1 MAVYLGR
8 NTSCGFSEEVTWG
21 SPTSRTNW
29 RPVASVSLSRKVT
42 QVPRPDLKSDAGS
55 AMRRNHFQSEEV
67 CDGSASMVATYDNIG
82 MMLKHGLGTL
92 ADAGSGP
99 SSYTHTY
106 TLAASPPTGL
116 TVEAVRGTSTQSE
129 VFEGVKIN
137 SLSLSVAAGEAMML
151 DLDFI
156 AQTGATRGSAGAPSY
171 GSNENLILHSQA
183 GQFAFNS
190 ASYDLKSLT
199 LKVENSLD
207 RRQLLGSVLTS
218 EPVRSD
224 FMSVTLDVE
233 LEAVD
238 ALYNAL
244 IAGTQSDATITFTS
258 GSRSIAITCQNAYL
272 STATDDIG
280 DAGIVSMSC
289 SFVCES
295 DGTDEGLSILV
306 TNSDSSGTQN

>member
-8 NTSCGFSEEVTWG
+8 NTSCGFSEETTWG

-55 AMRRNHFQSEEV
+55 AMRRGHFLSEEV
-67 CDGSASMVATYDNIG
+67 CDGSASMAASYDSIG
-82 MMLKHGLGTL
+82 MLLKHGLGTL

-116 TVEAVRGTSTQSE
+116 TVETVRGTSGQSE
-129 VFEGVKIN
+129 VFEGVKVN
-137 SLSLSVAAGEAMML
+137 NLTLSVAAGEAMML

-156 AQTGATRGSAGAPSY
+156 AQTGTRGSAGSPTY

-183 GQFAFNS
+183 GQFAFNG
-190 ASYDLKSLT
+190 ANYDLKSLT

-238 ALYNAL
+238 ALSAAL
-244 IAGTQSDATITFTS
+244 VAGTQSDATITFT
-258 GSRSIAITCQNAYL
+258 
-272 STATDDIG
+272 TATDDIG

-306 TNSDSSGTQN
+306 TNSDASGTQN